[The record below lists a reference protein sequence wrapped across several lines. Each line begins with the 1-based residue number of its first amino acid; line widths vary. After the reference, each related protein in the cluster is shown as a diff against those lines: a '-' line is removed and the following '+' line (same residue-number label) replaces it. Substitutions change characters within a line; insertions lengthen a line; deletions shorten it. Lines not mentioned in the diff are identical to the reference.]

1 MQITSVHTLVT
12 CKIPLPVLI
21 AVCKWY
27 SDKDPVALA
36 ASLTT
41 NDKVPSVLNNNQI
54 LIRVKES
61 MPRFQEYFPSTCIF
75 QRQGNQITIHLKS
88 PYVTLQVTLQDEYK
102 KSLVVWPLMV
112 SFNKRRFEEITR
124 SSGEGAQ

>member
-1 MQITSVHTLVT
+1 MQV
-12 CKIPLPVLI
+12 VL
-21 AVCKWY
+21 
-27 SDKDPVALA
+27 DKDPVALVT
-36 ASLTT
+36 SLTT
-41 NDKVPSVLNNNQI
+41 NDKIPSALNNNQI

-61 MPRFQEYFPSTCIF
+61 MPRFQEHFPSTCIF

-88 PYVTLQVTLQDEYK
+88 PYVTFQVTLRDEYK

>member
-1 MQITSVHTLVT
+1 MALV
-12 CKIPLPVLI
+12 
-21 AVCKWY
+21 
-27 SDKDPVALA
+27 

-41 NDKVPSVLNNNQI
+41 NGKIPSVLNNNQI
-54 LIRVKES
+54 LIRVKKS
-61 MPRFQEYFPSTCIF
+61 MQRFQEYFLSTCIF
-75 QRQGNQITIHLKS
+75 QRQGNQITIRLKS
-88 PYVTLQVTLQDEYK
+88 PYVTLRVTLQDEYK